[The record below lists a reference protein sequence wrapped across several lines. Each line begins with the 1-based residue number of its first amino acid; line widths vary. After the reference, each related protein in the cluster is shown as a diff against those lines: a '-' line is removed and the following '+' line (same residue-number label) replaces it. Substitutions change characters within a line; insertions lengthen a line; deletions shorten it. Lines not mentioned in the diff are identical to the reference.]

1 MRKVLVTGAA
11 GFVGFHTFKKLANE
25 GYEVVGFDNI
35 NDYYDVQL
43 KYARLAQLG
52 LEQHQIQE
60 SVLTRS
66 NTLPNLAFFKA
77 DLLDKEAIFRLFEQE
92 KFDGVIHLAAQ
103 AGVRHSLQ
111 FPQDYIDTN
120 VTGFLNILEACR
132 NYPVQHLVFASTSS
146 VYGLNKNTP
155 FSENHDTAH
164 PMSLY
169 AASKK
174 ANELMAHSY
183 SHLFHIPCTGLRF
196 FSVYGP
202 WGRPDMALFIFT
214 RNIFAGTPIDV
225 YNNGDMKRNFT
236 YVDDIVNGI
245 FNVFKNPPKENPD
258 WDCMQPEIATSS
270 AAYRILNIGNKN
282 TVNLSDFIAE
292 IEVNLGKKAIKNYL
306 PMQAGDVAQNIAD
319 IHCLEN
325 EYGYSPK
332 TTVKEGV
339 KAFVDWYL
347 TFYKNNSSI

>member
-1 MRKVLVTGAA
+1 MKKILVTGAA
-11 GFVGFHTFKKLANE
+11 GFVGFHTFKKLAYE
-25 GYEVVGFDNI
+25 GYDVVGFDNI

-43 KYARLAQLG
+43 KYARLEQLG
-52 LEQHQIQE
+52 FVQDQIQNG
-60 SVLTRS
+60 VLVRS
-66 NTLPNLAFFKA
+66 EKYQNIAFLKA
-77 DLLDKEAIFRLFEQE
+77 DLMDKEAIFKLFEQE
-92 KFDGVIHLAAQ
+92 KFDGVVNLAAQ

-132 NYPVQHLVFASTSS
+132 NYPVQHLVYASTSS

-155 FSENHDTAH
+155 FSEDHDTAH

-183 SHLFHIPCTGLRF
+183 SHLYNIPCTGLRF

-214 RNIFAGTPIDV
+214 RNILAEKSIDV

-236 YVDDIVNGI
+236 YVDDIVNGVY
-245 FNVFKNPPKENPD
+245 NVLINPPKENPN
-258 WDCMQPEIATSS
+258 WDAMNPVISTSS
-270 AAYRILNIGNKN
+270 AAYRVLNIGNKT
-282 TVNLSDFIAE
+282 TVNLSDFIEE
-292 IEVNLGKKAIKNYL
+292 IENNVGKKAIKNFL

-319 IHCLEN
+319 IHVLEN

-332 TTVKEGV
+332 TSVKEGV
-339 KAFVDWYL
+339 KAFVDWYMN
-347 TFYKNNSSI
+347 FYHNN

>member
-1 MRKVLVTGAA
+1 MKKILVTGAA
-11 GFVGFHTFKKLANE
+11 GFVGFHTFKKLAHE
-25 GYEVVGFDNI
+25 GYDVVGFDNI

-43 KYARLAQLG
+43 KYARLEHLG
-52 LEQHQIQE
+52 IDKEEIEDCKL
-60 SVLTRS
+60 VKS
-66 NTLPNLAFFKA
+66 NTLNNVAFFKA
-77 DLLDKEAIFRLFEQE
+77 DLMDKEAIFKLFEQE
-92 KFDGVIHLAAQ
+92 KFDGVVNLAAQ

-155 FSENHDTAH
+155 FSEDHDTAH

-183 SHLFHIPCTGLRF
+183 SHLYNIPCTGLRF

-214 RNIFAGTPIDV
+214 RNILAEKSIDV

-245 FNVFKNPPKENPD
+245 YNVLINPPKENPN
-258 WDCMQPEIATSS
+258 WDAMNPAISTSS
-270 AAYRILNIGNKN
+270 AAYRVLNIGNKT
-282 TVNLSDFIAE
+282 TVNLSDFIEE
-292 IEVNLGKKAIKNYL
+292 IENNIGKKAIKNLL

-319 IHCLEN
+319 IHVLEN

-332 TTVKEGV
+332 TSVKEGV
-339 KAFVDWYL
+339 KSFVDWYMD
-347 TFYKNNSSI
+347 YYDK